1 MQRAGAA
8 LSNTATGRH
17 LAALPALKT
26 GGDTTGRPTKDGLDY
41 FRHDIGLMSDPKL
54 ITARRKYGAAAIVV
68 YLQLLVMAYRDKGYY
83 LAYGDSDRDGVIWS
97 IKSEVLSGRYE
108 PDAEKIAE
116 MIDCLAAHGFFDGDL
131 FQQGIIT
138 SHRIQEHYYFAT
150 AGRTNPEVKWELWLL
165 TEQEM
170 REISSRSVLLQKF
183 ISHEGN
189 PSFTSEKPQFPSDES
204 THSKVK
210 EKDRN
215 IDSNSTLLHS
225 DVEGILGERL
235 NKANRSAIAKM
246 RSLGMTDEVITA
258 TAHYAVGHAK
268 SDSRGYVPYFMTVL
282 RERLKNGVLT
292 AADLS
297 RPKEQS
303 RPKQEAPSGYLSPT
317 NISGSDWEQDWKAQ
331 KDAIR
336 EQRRQVEEQQDD
348 SQLSD
353 WERAWR
359 DRVMNRSKENTN
371 D

>member
-1 MQRAGAA
+1 
-8 LSNTATGRH
+8 
-17 LAALPALKT
+17 
-26 GGDTTGRPTKDGLDY
+26 
-41 FRHDIGLMSDPKL
+41 MSDPKL

-116 MIDCLAAHGFFDGDL
+116 MIDCLAAHGLFDGDL

-183 ISHEGN
+183 VSREEN
-189 PSFTSEKPQFPSDES
+189 PGFTSEKPQFHESES

-258 TAHYAVGHAK
+258 TAHYAVGHAR

-292 AADLS
+292 AANLS

-303 RPKQEAPSGYLSPT
+303 RPKPQDGGGYLSPT
-317 NISGSDWEQDWKAQ
+317 NLHGSSCGQENAPLADWEQAW
-331 KDAIR
+331 R
-336 EQRRQVEEQQDD
+336 EQVMERRKQRQEENNH
-348 SQLSD
+348 
-353 WERAWR
+353 E
-359 DRVMNRSKENTN
+359 
-371 D
+371 

>member
-1 MQRAGAA
+1 
-8 LSNTATGRH
+8 
-17 LAALPALKT
+17 
-26 GGDTTGRPTKDGLDY
+26 
-41 FRHDIGLMSDPKL
+41 MSDPKL

-83 LAYGDSDRDGVIWS
+83 LAYGENDRDGVIWS

-116 MIDCLAAHGFFDGDL
+116 MIDCLAAHGLFDGDL

-183 ISHEGN
+183 VSREGN
-189 PSFTSEKPQFPSDES
+189 PSFTSEKPQFPSNES

-225 DVEGILGERL
+225 DVEEILGERL

-246 RSLGMTDEVITA
+246 RSLGMTDDVITA

-268 SDSRGYVPYFMTVL
+268 SDSRSYVPYFMTVL

-303 RPKQEAPSGYLSPT
+303 RPKQADDGSYLSPA
-317 NISGSDWEQDWKAQ
+317 NISGSDWEQDWQAQ

-353 WERAWR
+353 WEREWR
-359 DRVMNRSKENTN
+359 NRVMNHSKENSN

>member
-1 MQRAGAA
+1 
-8 LSNTATGRH
+8 
-17 LAALPALKT
+17 
-26 GGDTTGRPTKDGLDY
+26 
-41 FRHDIGLMSDPKL
+41 MSDPKL

-116 MIDCLAAHGFFDGDL
+116 MIDCLAAHGLFDGDL

-183 ISHEGN
+183 VSREEN
-189 PSFTSEKPQFPSDES
+189 PGFTSEKPQFPSDES

-258 TAHYAVGHAK
+258 TAHWRSATP
-268 SDSRGYVPYFMTVL
+268 RT
-282 RERLKNGVLT
+282 T
-292 AADLS
+292 AAVMCRTYDGLAGAPEKRCTDGQRTLS
-297 RPKEQS
+297 RPKGQS
-303 RPKQEAPSGYLSPT
+303 RPKQEDLSWLSQPGT
-317 NISGSDWEQDWKAQ
+317 NIGVLNGSRMIRSFRPGAEWK
-331 KDAIR
+331 IG
-336 EQRRQVEEQQDD
+336 
-348 SQLSD
+348 L
-353 WERAWR
+353 
-359 DRVMNRSKENTN
+359 
-371 D
+371 

>member
-1 MQRAGAA
+1 M
-8 LSNTATGRH
+8 GRNR
-17 LAALPALKT
+17 KV
-26 GGDTTGRPTKDGLDY
+26 GLDWWP
-41 FRHDIGLMSDPKL
+41 RDIGLYRDPKL
-54 ITARRKYGAAAIVV
+54 RAARQKFGVLGPYVYECLLDIAYG
-68 YLQLLVMAYRDKGYY
+68 DKGYY
-83 LAYGDSDRDGVIWS
+83 IAY
-97 IKSEVLSGRYE
+97 SGEGREDTLWQLREY
-108 PDAEKIAE
+108 IAGLE
-116 MIDCLAAHGFFDGDL
+116 NVTIETLAAVVDQLVASGLFHAALYERGFL
-131 FQQGIIT
+131 T
-138 SHRIQEHYYFAT
+138 SKRIQMGYFLAT
-150 AGRTNPEVKWELWLL
+150 VTRNAVPINFDIWLL

-183 ISHEGN
+183 VSREEN
-189 PSFTSEKPQFPSDES
+189 PGFTNEKPQFPSDES

-225 DVEGILGERL
+225 DVEEILGERL

-292 AADLS
+292 AANLS

-303 RPKQEAPSGYLSPT
+303 RPKQENSSGYLSPT
-317 NISGSDWEQDWKAQ
+317 NIGGTE
-331 KDAIR
+331 R
-336 EQRRQVEEQQDD
+336 QQDD

-353 WERAWR
+353 WEREWKK
-359 DRVMNRSKENTN
+359 RVMNRSKENSN
-371 D
+371 DD

>member
-1 MQRAGAA
+1 
-8 LSNTATGRH
+8 
-17 LAALPALKT
+17 
-26 GGDTTGRPTKDGLDY
+26 
-41 FRHDIGLMSDPKL
+41 MSDPKL

-116 MIDCLAAHGFFDGDL
+116 MIDCLAAHGLFDGDL

-183 ISHEGN
+183 ISREGN
-189 PSFTSEKPQFPSDES
+189 PGFTSEKPQFPSDES

-297 RPKEQS
+297 KPKEQS
-303 RPKQEAPSGYLSPT
+303 RPKQEDPSGYLSPT

>member
-1 MQRAGAA
+1 
-8 LSNTATGRH
+8 
-17 LAALPALKT
+17 
-26 GGDTTGRPTKDGLDY
+26 
-41 FRHDIGLMSDPKL
+41 MSDPKL

-116 MIDCLAAHGFFDGDL
+116 MIDCLAAHGLFDGDL

-183 ISHEGN
+183 VSREEN
-189 PSFTSEKPQFPSDES
+189 PGFANEKPQFPLSES

-225 DVEGILGERL
+225 DVEEILGERL

-246 RSLGMTDEVITA
+246 RSLGMNDEVITA
-258 TAHYAVGHAK
+258 TAHYAVGHAR

-297 RPKEQS
+297 RPIEQS
-303 RPKQEAPSGYLSPT
+303 RPKQADDGGYLSPA
-317 NISGSDWEQDWKAQ
+317 NLHGSSCGQENPPLADWEEAWLAQ
-331 KDAIR
+331 KAEIR
-336 EQRRQVEEQQDD
+336 KRRQEAIERGEEVD
-348 SQLSD
+348 
-353 WERAWR
+353 
-359 DRVMNRSKENTN
+359 
-371 D
+371 

>member
-1 MQRAGAA
+1 
-8 LSNTATGRH
+8 
-17 LAALPALKT
+17 
-26 GGDTTGRPTKDGLDY
+26 
-41 FRHDIGLMSDPKL
+41 MSDPKL

-116 MIDCLAAHGFFDGDL
+116 MIDCLAAHGLFDGDL

-183 ISHEGN
+183 VSREEN
-189 PSFTSEKPQFPSDES
+189 PGFTSEKPQFHESES

-235 NKANRSAIAKM
+235 NKANRSAITKM

-258 TAHYAVGHAK
+258 TANYAVGHAR

-292 AADLS
+292 AADTFVVTSGIYERGFEENGVRYHHIIDPKTGKPAESGLVSVTVMCGDGAWADALS
-297 RPKEQS
+297 TACFVLG
-303 RPKQEAPSGYLSPT
+303 EAGSLALRDTLAAEKNLRIELILVTDDGHVRYTAGLAERFEPSEEGTYVY
-317 NISGSDWEQDWKAQ
+317 E
-331 KDAIR
+331 AII
-336 EQRRQVEEQQDD
+336 
-348 SQLSD
+348 
-353 WERAWR
+353 A
-359 DRVMNRSKENTN
+359 
-371 D
+371 

>member
-1 MQRAGAA
+1 M
-8 LSNTATGRH
+8 
-17 LAALPALKT
+17 
-26 GGDTTGRPTKDGLDY
+26 
-41 FRHDIGLMSDPKL
+41 
-54 ITARRKYGAAAIVV
+54 
-68 YLQLLVMAYRDKGYY
+68 
-83 LAYGDSDRDGVIWS
+83 
-97 IKSEVLSGRYE
+97 
-108 PDAEKIAE
+108 
-116 MIDCLAAHGFFDGDL
+116 
-131 FQQGIIT
+131 
-138 SHRIQEHYYFAT
+138 
-150 AGRTNPEVKWELWLL
+150 KWELWLL

-183 ISHEGN
+183 ISREGN
-189 PSFTSEKPQFPSDES
+189 PGFTSEKPQFPLSES

-225 DVEGILGERL
+225 DVEEILGERL

-303 RPKQEAPSGYLSPT
+303 RPKSQDDGGYLSPA
-317 NISGSDWEQDWKAQ
+317 NLHGSSCGQENAPLADWEEAWLAQ
-331 KDAIR
+331 KAEIR
-336 EQRRQVEEQQDD
+336 KRRQEAIERGEEVD
-348 SQLSD
+348 
-353 WERAWR
+353 
-359 DRVMNRSKENTN
+359 
-371 D
+371 

>member
-1 MQRAGAA
+1 M
-8 LSNTATGRH
+8 
-17 LAALPALKT
+17 
-26 GGDTTGRPTKDGLDY
+26 
-41 FRHDIGLMSDPKL
+41 
-54 ITARRKYGAAAIVV
+54 
-68 YLQLLVMAYRDKGYY
+68 
-83 LAYGDSDRDGVIWS
+83 
-97 IKSEVLSGRYE
+97 
-108 PDAEKIAE
+108 
-116 MIDCLAAHGFFDGDL
+116 
-131 FQQGIIT
+131 
-138 SHRIQEHYYFAT
+138 
-150 AGRTNPEVKWELWLL
+150 WLL

-183 ISHEGN
+183 VSREEN
-189 PSFTSEKPQFPSDES
+189 PGFTSEKPQFPSDES

-292 AADLS
+292 AANLS

-303 RPKQEAPSGYLSPT
+303 RPKQEDSSGYLSPA
-317 NISGSDWEQDWKAQ
+317 NIGGTE
-331 KDAIR
+331 R
-336 EQRRQVEEQQDD
+336 QQDD

-353 WERAWR
+353 WEREWR
-359 DRVMNRSKENTN
+359 NRVMNRSKENSN
-371 D
+371 DD

>member
-1 MQRAGAA
+1 
-8 LSNTATGRH
+8 
-17 LAALPALKT
+17 
-26 GGDTTGRPTKDGLDY
+26 
-41 FRHDIGLMSDPKL
+41 MSDPKL

-83 LAYGDSDRDGVIWS
+83 LSYGESDRDGVIWS

-116 MIDCLAAHGFFDGDL
+116 MIDCLAAHGLFDGDL

-183 ISHEGN
+183 VSREEN
-189 PSFTSEKPQFPSDES
+189 PSFANEKPQFLSGES

-225 DVEGILGERL
+225 DVEEILGERL

-303 RPKQEAPSGYLSPT
+303 RPKREDPSGYLSPT
-317 NISGSDWEQDWKAQ
+317 NIGGYDWEQDWKSQ

-336 EQRRQVEEQQDD
+336 EQRRQVEQRQDD

-353 WERAWR
+353 WEREWKN
-359 DRVMNRSKENTN
+359 RVVNRSKENSN
-371 D
+371 DD